1 MVWSSREHRQI
12 DTKHDR
18 HDMQLVDI
26 GSQTV
31 ENSVEIEVYVV
42 PYKAFK
48 QFGGLRWCLRK
59 GVGLLCTCRPKSI
72 QWCVGSTIDTSFF
85 FTPVSTDQ
93 ILDFLRYSE
102 SAESESIPKK
112 TSPETARIRYI
123 HRRQ

>member
-1 MVWSSREHRQI
+1 MVWSSREHRQS
-12 DTKHDR
+12 DKKHDR

-31 ENSVEIEVYVV
+31 ENSGDLEVYVV

-48 QFGGLRWCLRK
+48 QFGGLGWCLRK

-72 QWCVGSTIDTSFF
+72 QWCVGSTIDTSVF
-85 FTPVSTDQ
+85 SRLYQQ

>member
-1 MVWSSREHRQI
+1 
-12 DTKHDR
+12 
-18 HDMQLVDI
+18 MQLVDI

-31 ENSVEIEVYVV
+31 ENSVDLEVYVV

-48 QFGGLRWCLRK
+48 QFGGLGWCLRK
-59 GVGLLCTCRPKSI
+59 GVGSI
-72 QWCVGSTIDTSFF
+72 QWCVGSTIDTSVF
-85 FTPVSTDQ
+85 SRLYQQ